1 MSHHVAASLT
11 LPNILQ
17 MIQPAILPG
26 KKAASAAAAASGS
39 GSPSTTTTSGGLDT
53 TFLNL
58 LVKELQ
64 NQDPTAPMDSTAMV
78 GQMISLN
85 QLDQLISI
93 NQKFTPA
100 TGTSAAAGAMTG
112 ATAVNAPAQNAV
124 RGAGALTPPAG
135 SLVSAPGQSSPLSPG
150 GPAGAASAAQPIFG
164 GFSDL
169 PPISLDSSLYSTAL
183 NPTGG
188 K

>member
-1 MSHHVAASLT
+1 MSQNVSANYT
-11 LPNILQ
+11 LPTVLDT
-17 MIQPAILPG
+17 L
-26 KKAASAAAAASGS
+26 K
-39 GSPSTTTTSGGLDT
+39 TTSATAKAGTLKANASSDSSTSTSSVGT

-93 NQKFTPA
+93 NEILGGTATSNASSTPVTNAMAKTA
-100 TGTSAAAGAMTG
+100 TTATDSAASMQAQ
-112 ATAVNAPAQNAV
+112 TAAVSQLPFDPNTLMPVSTSTNASGTAAFLN
-124 RGAGALTPPAG
+124 
-135 SLVSAPGQSSPLSPG
+135 SPLN
-150 GPAGAASAAQPIFG
+150 ASSMGIYG
-164 GFSDL
+164 SNNS
-169 PPISLDSSLYSTAL
+169 IS
-183 NPTGG
+183 GG

>member
-1 MSHHVAASLT
+1 M
-11 LPNILQ
+11 
-17 MIQPAILPG
+17 
-26 KKAASAAAAASGS
+26 AASALNLASMIAPLSPASLITKNSAAAQPKA
-39 GSPSTTTTSGGLDT
+39 TTTGSSSTSTANDGLTGTSTGT

-93 NQKFTPA
+93 NQVLSTA
-100 TGTSAAAGAMTG
+100 TGSTS
-112 ATAVNAPAQNAV
+112 
-124 RGAGALTPPAG
+124 
-135 SLVSAPGQSSPLSPG
+135 SS
-150 GPAGAASAAQPIFG
+150 ASARAVTGSPAVSSSSQMEQRAALMNSLQNTNTAQAAQQAIANPNQVL
-164 GFSDL
+164 DL
-169 PPISLDSSLYSTAL
+169 STL
-183 NPTGG
+183 NIPNGG

>member
-1 MSHHVAASLT
+1 MASSVLN
-11 LPNILQ
+11 LASMLSPANLLQ
-17 MIQPAILPG
+17 KTSATA
-26 KKAASAAAAASGS
+26 KAQATSATG
-39 GSPSTTTTSGGLDT
+39 STTSTTSSGGLTGTSVGT

-93 NQKFTPA
+93 NQVLSTA
-100 TGTSAAAGAMTG
+100 TSSTTGGSTSHAKGVASSSAQMAQRAELLDSLQNINAAQTSA
-112 ATAVNAPAQNAV
+112 
-124 RGAGALTPPAG
+124 G
-135 SLVSAPGQSSPLSPG
+135 SNQTLDLSN
-150 GPAGAASAAQPIFG
+150 
-164 GFSDL
+164 
-169 PPISLDSSLYSTAL
+169 L
-183 NPTGG
+183 NIPNGG

>member
-1 MSHHVAASLT
+1 MAASVLNLASLLSPAT
-11 LPNILQ
+11 L
-17 MIQPAILPG
+17 LP
-26 KKAASAAAAASGS
+26 KNSATAQAKASDASNATTG
-39 GSPSTTTTSGGLDT
+39 TTTTSSGGLTGTSVGT

-93 NQKFTPA
+93 NQVLSTATSSTASGTSGATSGVAGVASPA
-100 TGTSAAAGAMTG
+100 TSSSAQVAQRTALLTSLQNISASQAATG
-112 ATAVNAPAQNAV
+112 ADQT
-124 RGAGALTPPAG
+124 LD
-135 SLVSAPGQSSPLSPG
+135 LSNFNIP
-150 GPAGAASAAQPIFG
+150 
-164 GFSDL
+164 
-169 PPISLDSSLYSTAL
+169 
-183 NPTGG
+183 NGG

>member
-1 MSHHVAASLT
+1 M
-11 LPNILQ
+11 
-17 MIQPAILPG
+17 
-26 KKAASAAAAASGS
+26 AASALNLTSMLSPSNLLNKTSAAAQAKAQTTSTGTASSSTANDGLT
-39 GSPSTTTTSGGLDT
+39 GTTTGT

-93 NQKFTPA
+93 NQVLSTA
-100 TGTSAAAGAMTG
+100 TG
-112 ATAVNAPAQNAV
+112 ATSSASSTGAV
-124 RGAGALTPPAG
+124 G
-135 SLVSAPGQSSPLSPG
+135 SP
-150 GPAGAASAAQPIFG
+150 AASSSAQMAQRAELLNSLQNTSASQLATNPNQTL
-164 GFSDL
+164 DL
-169 PPISLDSSLYSTAL
+169 SNL
-183 NPTGG
+183 NIPNGG

>member
-1 MSHHVAASLT
+1 MLASIA
-11 LPNILQ
+11 NILNPT
-17 MIQPAILPG
+17 MNSVVTTA
-26 KKAASAAAAASGS
+26 KAAATSNSSSSTDTSGLS
-39 GSPSTTTTSGGLDT
+39 GTTTGQ

-93 NQKFTPA
+93 NQVL
-100 TGTSAAAGAMTG
+100 GS
-112 ATAVNAPAQNAV
+112 ATATPGAVSGASANATQSSASLIAARAALLNGSSTLSPAQA
-124 RGAGALTPPAG
+124 ATL
-135 SLVSAPGQSSPLSPG
+135 
-150 GPAGAASAAQPIFG
+150 AASDPSKALDLSNLTNSFG
-164 GFSDL
+164 
-169 PPISLDSSLYSTAL
+169 A
-183 NPTGG
+183 

>member
-1 MSHHVAASLT
+1 MAASVLN
-11 LPNILQ
+11 LGAL
-17 MIQPAILPG
+17 L
-26 KKAASAAAAASGS
+26 
-39 GSPSTTTTSGGLDT
+39 SPSTLLNKSTPAALAKAQAAATGSSSSTSGTTGISSSAAGS

-93 NQKFTPA
+93 NQVLSTATTATSTTPVA
-100 TGTSAAAGAMTG
+100 HAVSNGSSTQMAERAALM
-112 ATAVNAPAQNAV
+112 
-124 RGAGALTPPAG
+124 
-135 SLVSAPGQSSPLSPG
+135 
-150 GPAGAASAAQPIFG
+150 
-164 GFSDL
+164 
-169 PPISLDSSLYSTAL
+169 SSLQGSNAL
-183 NPTGG
+183 QSASDPNQTLDLSNLNIFHGG

>member
-1 MSHHVAASLT
+1 MSNLSIDKTSALSPMAMLSQNAST
-11 LPNILQ
+11 
-17 MIQPAILPG
+17 A
-26 KKAASAAAAASGS
+26 KTKAQAAATGSSTTSSSGGLS
-39 GSPSTTTTSGGLDT
+39 STTTGT

-93 NQKFTPA
+93 NQTLGTA
-100 TGTSAAAGAMTG
+100 TGTSTTSSVAPVSGQASANSSSSTDLMAARASLLNNTYAPTSADS
-112 ATAVNAPAQNAV
+112 AT
-124 RGAGALTPPAG
+124 
-135 SLVSAPGQSSPLSPG
+135 S
-150 GPAGAASAAQPIFG
+150 AASDPNSTLD
-164 GFSDL
+164 FSK
-169 PPISLDSSLYSTAL
+169 L
-183 NPTGG
+183 NIPYGG

>member
-1 MSHHVAASLT
+1 MATSVLSLASMLSPSNLLNAASST
-11 LPNILQ
+11 T
-17 MIQPAILPG
+17 
-26 KKAASAAAAASGS
+26 KSKAQAAATTGS
-39 GSPSTTTTSGGLDT
+39 SSSTTANDGLTGTSTGS

-93 NQKFTPA
+93 NQVLSTATGGSASASSSAVSAGSPA
-100 TGTSAAAGAMTG
+100 TSSSTQMAQRAALL
-112 ATAVNAPAQNAV
+112 NSLQN
-124 RGAGALTPPAG
+124 
-135 SLVSAPGQSSPLSPG
+135 VSASQ
-150 GPAGAASAAQPIFG
+150 AASDPNQTL
-164 GFSDL
+164 DL
-169 PPISLDSSLYSTAL
+169 STL
-183 NPTGG
+183 NIPHGG

>member
-1 MSHHVAASLT
+1 MSVSA
-11 LPNILQ
+11 
-17 MIQPAILPG
+17 IQPLSPTTLTNASSLKLRP
-26 KKAASAAAAASGS
+26 KALTPAGTNNSGS
-39 GSPSTTTTSGGLDT
+39 ALTGTTTGP

-93 NQKFTPA
+93 NQTLSTATTSTTP
-100 TGTSAAAGAMTG
+100 GTTSPALSSSSLLAAGASLLNNTSTST
-112 ATAVNAPAQNAV
+112 ATQAAAA
-124 RGAGALTPPAG
+124 
-135 SLVSAPGQSSPLSPG
+135 
-150 GPAGAASAAQPIFG
+150 AASDPNSTLNLSSLNTLFG
-164 GFSDL
+164 G
-169 PPISLDSSLYSTAL
+169 
-183 NPTGG
+183 